1 MGAAIFFSCTNI
13 LGVFTEL
20 YRKAPRSR
28 DCFYLSLSL
37 LPFSII
43 QLVHVFFFIPMGN
56 NPFKLGENNISR
68 GETTEYRWHSAPKK
82 SRYHNLVTAYFS
94 GRTPKKGLKIL
105 HPSYALNTNISYFLS
120 VVLSFQSMPQTLT
133 ELAILMSD
141 AFKQKRI
148 GITCFQ

>member
-1 MGAAIFFSCTNI
+1 
-13 LGVFTEL
+13 
-20 YRKAPRSR
+20 
-28 DCFYLSLSL
+28 
-37 LPFSII
+37 
-43 QLVHVFFFIPMGN
+43 MGN